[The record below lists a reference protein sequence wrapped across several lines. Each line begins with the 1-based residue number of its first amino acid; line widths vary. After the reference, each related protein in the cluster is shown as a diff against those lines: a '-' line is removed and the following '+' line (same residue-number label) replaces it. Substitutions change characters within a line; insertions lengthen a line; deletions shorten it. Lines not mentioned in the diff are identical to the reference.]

1 MDEDNIKTLLE
12 EEIAGEFGE
21 LSSLQVGSEEHTRAV
36 DNLVKLYK
44 LRIDEAKA
52 DMDYREKRDRREM
65 EAEQFKSDLERRE
78 QEQQLKRDQLEEQIK
93 ERESDNQFREQ
104 EQQLKRDQLDEQI
117 KEHEDETDFREREE
131 QLKRDQMEDEALGR
145 YIRLGAELASIVLPL
160 MFYANWMTKGFKFEE
175 TGTFTSTTFKSLF
188 NRFKPTGK

>member
-78 QEQQLKRDQLEEQIK
+78 QEQQLKRDQL
-93 ERESDNQFREQ
+93 
-104 EQQLKRDQLDEQI
+104 DEQI

-145 YIRLGAELASIVLPL
+145 YIRLGAELAGIVLPL